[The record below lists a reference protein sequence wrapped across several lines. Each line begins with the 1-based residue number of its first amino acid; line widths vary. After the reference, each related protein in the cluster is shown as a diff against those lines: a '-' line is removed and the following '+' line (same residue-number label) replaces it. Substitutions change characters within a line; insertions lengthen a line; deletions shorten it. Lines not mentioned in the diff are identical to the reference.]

1 MRITDFIYH
10 KIVGT
15 ITPDE
20 QQLLDAW
27 LQEDEQH
34 KKMYD
39 HLLNQGNIPSQY
51 YIYNKLDIDRQWSEL
66 MNDGIHDVSIS
77 QKKNW
82 NTLRSMTIIIVGLA
96 AMILLVFGISRL
108 IERPAA
114 VPPTP
119 VALSKAVIKAIE
131 RSEQTGRCEATVTT
145 QNSTMTINSYADS
158 ILTAFMKHGTA
169 DCRIS
174 TVKGKEFWMTLP
186 DGTRVHLDSNTK
198 LAYTYTF
205 GHDNRTV
212 YLQGTAFFYVKKNAD
227 LPFIVKTDNGDVKEY
242 GTEFNVEASP
252 NRTAV
257 VLVSGSIGLL
267 PKGGGEKRLRPGYRG
282 DMGSQGETRISPC
295 DVNPYIAW
303 NEGRFSFDNTT
314 LKELMDVLARW
325 YGVNVH
331 FNEESLEEKRMTGIL
346 SRYDDINSS
355 LKAIAVVAQ
364 VKVQVRKNTIYISK

>member
-1 MRITDFIYH
+1 MAITDIIYH
-10 KIVGT
+10 KIIGT

-27 LQEDEQH
+27 LHEDEQH
-34 KKMYD
+34 RKMYD
-39 HLLNQGNIPSQY
+39 HLLQQGDLPSQY
-51 YIYNKLDIDRQWSEL
+51 HLYHKLDMDRRWSEL
-66 MNDGIHDVSIS
+66 MRNGTHDVALS
-77 QKKNW
+77 QGKSRTAW
-82 NTLRSMTIIIVGLA
+82 RSMTITIAGLA
-96 AMILLVFGISRL
+96 AMVLLVFGISRL
-108 IERPAA
+108 TERPTA

-119 VALSKAVIKAIE
+119 VALSSAVSRAIV
-131 RSEQTGRCEATVTT
+131 RSEQTGRCEATVTA
-145 QNSTMTINSYADS
+145 QNHTMTISSYADS
-158 ILTAFMKHGTA
+158 ILTAFMDHNAA
-169 DCRIS
+169 DCRI
-174 TVKGKEFWMTLP
+174 TTAKGKEFWMTLP
-186 DGTRVHLDSNTK
+186 DGTRVHLDSDTK

-282 DMGSQGETRISPC
+282 DMDSQGATRIRPC

-303 NEGRFSFDNTT
+303 NEGRYSFDDIT
-314 LKELMDVLARW
+314 LRELMNVLARW
-325 YGVNVH
+325 YGVEVH
-331 FNEESLEEKRMTGIL
+331 FNDPSLEEKPMTGIL

-355 LKAIAVVAQ
+355 LKAITMVAQ
-364 VKVQVRKNTIYISK
+364 VKMQIRNNTIYISK

>member
-1 MRITDFIYH
+1 M
-10 KIVGT
+10 
-15 ITPDE
+15 
-20 QQLLDAW
+20 
-27 LQEDEQH
+27 
-34 KKMYD
+34 
-39 HLLNQGNIPSQY
+39 
-51 YIYNKLDIDRQWSEL
+51 
-66 MNDGIHDVSIS
+66 
-77 QKKNW
+77 
-82 NTLRSMTIIIVGLA
+82 
-96 AMILLVFGISRL
+96 
-108 IERPAA
+108 
-114 VPPTP
+114 
-119 VALSKAVIKAIE
+119 
-131 RSEQTGRCEATVTT
+131 
-145 QNSTMTINSYADS
+145 
-158 ILTAFMKHGTA
+158 
-169 DCRIS
+169 
-174 TVKGKEFWMTLP
+174 
-186 DGTRVHLDSNTK
+186 
-198 LAYTYTF
+198 
-205 GHDNRTV
+205 
-212 YLQGTAFFYVKKNAD
+212 
-227 LPFIVKTDNGDVKEY
+227 KEY

-282 DMGSQGETRISPC
+282 DMGSKGEPRISPC

>member
-82 NTLRSMTIIIVGLA
+82 NILRSMTITIAGLA
-96 AMILLVFGISRL
+96 AIVLIVFGVNRL
-108 IERPAA
+108 LERPAA
-114 VPPTP
+114 MKPTP

-131 RSEQTGRCEATVTT
+131 RSEQTGRCEATITT
-145 QNSTMTINSYADS
+145 QSSTMTINSYADS

-212 YLQGTAFFYVKKNAD
+212 YLQGTAFFYVKKNA
-227 LPFIVKTDNGDVKEY
+227 
-242 GTEFNVEASP
+242 
-252 NRTAV
+252 
-257 VLVSGSIGLL
+257 
-267 PKGGGEKRLRPGYRG
+267 RPR
-282 DMGSQGETRISPC
+282 QPHRIP
-295 DVNPYIAW
+295 
-303 NEGRFSFDNTT
+303 
-314 LKELMDVLARW
+314 
-325 YGVNVH
+325 
-331 FNEESLEEKRMTGIL
+331 
-346 SRYDDINSS
+346 SRHC
-355 LKAIAVVAQ
+355 LFLC
-364 VKVQVRKNTIYISK
+364 